1 MVNLKDLIKCYKLN
15 EEFKNDLLMCINI
28 KYFKLLTK
36 LALQPGLSMKFNFA
50 YQLRENAFQNIDEV
64 DAEDVGDFEEDYG
77 LHESDIVVFTFYYK
91 IVGKDFL
98 QSNFFDCSFSFL
110 VKQQ

>member
-1 MVNLKDLIKCYKLN
+1 
-15 EEFKNDLLMCINI
+15 MCINI

-98 QSNFFDCSFSFL
+98 QSKLIVVVLMGFL
-110 VKQQ
+110 GKQQ